1 MRCNQEKKSLQS
13 ETTKPITL
21 NLQTRPFTPVQ
32 ADESP
37 VNEAIANKFVQAKF
51 ASSGNLLEKLIS
63 APTTG
68 ASTQTIQR
76 KSFKSLPYQRKA
88 IQAKLNIGQPNDKYE
103 QEADATATKVVQQI
117 NSSPQDQSVQRDE
130 DLEGEQIQMKPAISK
145 IQRDEAIED
154 EDEELQMKS
163 LVQRRENLGGG
174 EASTDLESSIQ
185 SARGGGKSL
194 DPNLQT
200 QMGKAMGADF
210 SGVKVHTDSQSDQLN
225 KSIQAKAFTTGQD
238 VFFRQGA
245 YDPSSQ
251 GGQELI
257 AHELTHVVQQNG
269 KGANAPSVSAAP
281 ESVQR
286 LISADSFKKKT
297 KLTARKGKSAQVF
310 VNLKQGLD
318 AYEAANTEADKLRF
332 LEQILNIA
340 EAWQNSPDSNK
351 SSRKKYVT
359 SLIQEVKNEIDN
371 LLLSLDD
378 LQDDAFDEDVNQ
390 PTGGKIASDGQM
402 SEVSKLKYKFGVR
415 KNKTG
420 DLKTVEGG
428 EFEGYFKAQVD
439 EDKVNS
445 RHRGAEKGGSG
456 IPEKDPKFVERNIAM
471 YRLDQLLNANV
482 IPPTFKAKFNGEAGL
497 LMQAA
502 VGKSGRDL
510 STKIKQARNKD
521 TSEGD
526 SEAFALEA
534 ILNSGITRHAL
545 SNLFLLDIIAGQ
557 VDRHYGNYIVEL
569 DEQNKAI
576 GVKGIDNDIAFGKNY
591 KDIDYAQDNGRFA
604 HMLVAG
610 TFAQELKEIDSEF
623 AQKIVA
629 LSSQPNVV
637 RDALQDLLSNEE
649 INSTLS
655 RLDSLAEYLQKLIN
669 EKSNRLK
676 GNDEWQDK

>member
-1 MRCNQEKKSLQS
+1 MSRTYDNEKKPSQI
-13 ETTKPITL
+13 TTSVQPKATY
-21 NLQTRPFTPVQ
+21 LQTRGFASLQTDLNENATFRSSGYTENFLEKIISQRSNELSDTPVQ
-32 ADESP
+32 AKTMNRLMMKPLQTKRMVIQS
-37 VNEAIANKFVQAKF
+37 
-51 ASSGNLLEKLIS
+51 KLS
-63 APTTG
+63 
-68 ASTQTIQR
+68 
-76 KSFKSLPYQRKA
+76 
-88 IQAKLNIGQPNDKYE
+88 IGEPNDKYE
-103 QEADATATKVVQQI
+103 QEADATASKVIQQI
-117 NSSPQDQSVQRDE
+117 NSPTQDQSVQRE
-130 DLEGEQIQMKPAISK
+130 SMEEEEELQMKPISS
-145 IQRDEAIED
+145 IQRESME
-154 EDEELQMKS
+154 EEEELQMKS
-163 LVQRRENLGGG
+163 LVQRHENLGGG

-185 SARGGGKSL
+185 SARGGGQSL
-194 DPNLQT
+194 DTDLQ
-200 QMGKAMGADF
+200 QSMGQAMGADF
-210 SGVKVHTDSQSDQLN
+210 SGVKVHTDSHSDQLN
-225 KSIQAKAFTTGQD
+225 QSIQAKAFTTGHD

-245 YDPSSQ
+245 YDPSSKS
-251 GGQELI
+251 GQELI

-269 KGANAPSVSAAP
+269 KGANVPNVSTAP

-286 LISADSFKKKT
+286 LISAASFKKKT

-310 VNLKQGLD
+310 VKLKQGLD
-318 AYEAANTEADKLRF
+318 AYENANTEADKLTF

-340 EAWQNSPDSNK
+340 EAWENSPDSNT

-359 SLIQEVKNEIDN
+359 RLIQEVKNEIDN
-371 LLLSLDD
+371 LLLSLDN

-390 PTGGKIASDGQM
+390 PTGGKIDSDGQM

-502 VGKSGRDL
+502 VGKSGKDL

-521 TSEGD
+521 TNEGD
-526 SEAFALEA
+526 SEASALQA

-591 KDIDYAQDNGRFA
+591 KDIDYAQDYGQFA
-604 HMLVAG
+604 HQLVAG
-610 TFAQELKEIDSEF
+610 KFAQELEEIDSEF
-623 AQKIVA
+623 AQKIVD
-629 LSSQPNVV
+629 LSSNPNVL
-637 RDALQDLLSNEE
+637 RDALQDLLSDEE
-649 INSTLS
+649 INSTIS
-655 RLDSLAEYLQKLIN
+655 RLNSLAKYLQKLIS